1 MTLSRTPPQEGHPS
15 PWGPVHHAEDI
26 ADGIVSVHTA
36 SHGGLW
42 LSPARLDL
50 MDPSERS
57 TDGWY
62 EEDCEAAFPL
72 RRFRDEVLHA
82 CPPDRLDPYIDTM
95 MTYSGGSFSK
105 VAMNRNA

>member
-1 MTLSRTPPQEGHPS
+1 MPLSHTPPGEGHPS
-15 PWGPVHHAEDI
+15 PWGPVQHAEDI

-42 LSPARLDL
+42 LSQARLDL

-57 TDGWY
+57 SDGWY

-72 RRFRDEVLHA
+72 RRFRDDVIHSYPAEQL
-82 CPPDRLDPYIDTM
+82 DRFIAATM
-95 MTYSGGSFSK
+95 GFSRGCFTNI
-105 VAMNRNA
+105 AMNRNA